1 MFRFIKI
8 FSFSQGLWL
17 LFVLLIASFVLLPLA
32 IIVSNLFL
40 DSKGVFQHLL
50 NNLFFE
56 YVCNTLLLFLGVGT
70 LSGIMG
76 ISTAWFVTMYSF
88 PLKKILEWALVLPL
102 AIPTYLAAY
111 VYTDLLSYS
120 GPVQSL
126 VRSFL
131 GNNYSENLID
141 IKNIGGAVLL
151 FSLVLYPYVYISC
164 RAAFIEQSICFI
176 EVAKTLGKTRIQVF
190 IQIALPLAR
199 PAMIAGLSLVL
210 METIAD
216 FGGVDY
222 FAIDTFTTGIYRAWF
237 AMDSQVGASQLAAC
251 LLLFVFILI
260 FIERW
265 SRRRKSY
272 QNTNRYCCI
281 DPKVIT
287 GMKGWFY
294 LFIFSIP
301 FLGGFLIPVVR
312 LLYLNF
318 IISEGSRVVLSPLA
332 WNSFLLAITT
342 ALFAGLISLLVCY
355 GCRMFPSVIKRQAIR
370 FILMGYALP
379 GTVIAIGV
387 LIPFNW
393 LDHRVGLSLQ
403 KWFQTDS
410 ALIFSGSLFILIFA
424 YLVRFLSVSM
434 GSVEAGLGKVGNSI
448 DSAAKSLGSSSM
460 KLIRKIHLPMIKASF
475 LSAMLMVFVD
485 VMKELPA
492 TLILRPFN
500 YDTLAVR
507 VYHLASDE
515 RLADAAAPSLLI
527 VVVGIFPVII
537 ISRIISRARPGS

>member
-1 MFRFIKI
+1 
-8 FSFSQGLWL
+8 
-17 LFVLLIASFVLLPLA
+17 
-32 IIVSNLFL
+32 
-40 DSKGVFQHLL
+40 
-50 NNLFFE
+50 
-56 YVCNTLLLFLGVGT
+56 
-70 LSGIMG
+70 
-76 ISTAWFVTMYSF
+76 
-88 PLKKILEWALVLPL
+88 
-102 AIPTYLAAY
+102 
-111 VYTDLLSYS
+111 
-120 GPVQSL
+120 
-126 VRSFL
+126 
-131 GNNYSENLID
+131 
-141 IKNIGGAVLL
+141 
-151 FSLVLYPYVYISC
+151 
-164 RAAFIEQSICFI
+164 
-176 EVAKTLGKTRIQVF
+176 
-190 IQIALPLAR
+190 
-199 PAMIAGLSLVL
+199 
-210 METIAD
+210 
-216 FGGVDY
+216 
-222 FAIDTFTTGIYRAWF
+222 
-237 AMDSQVGASQLAAC
+237 
-251 LLLFVFILI
+251 
-260 FIERW
+260 
-265 SRRRKSY
+265 
-272 QNTNRYCCI
+272 
-281 DPKVIT
+281 
-287 GMKGWFY
+287 
-294 LFIFSIP
+294 
-301 FLGGFLIPVVR
+301 
-312 LLYLNF
+312 
-318 IISEGSRVVLSPLA
+318 
-332 WNSFLLAITT
+332 
-342 ALFAGLISLLVCY
+342 
-355 GCRMFPSVIKRQAIR
+355 
-370 FILMGYALP
+370 MGYALP